1 MGEKIDLNGK
11 QEETY
16 GKKPEHVN
24 YSKTTRNGM
33 INRHQDSVFIYLFI
47 YYYYYYFLFLFVA
60 PRHKYKLLSLSR
72 VNTHG
77 LPDN

>member
-47 YYYYYYFLFLFVA
+47 IIIIIIIFSFSLW
-60 PRHKYKLLSLSR
+60 LLGISINCLACQ
-72 VNTHG
+72 G
-77 LPDN
+77 